1 MWAFAF
7 GDQMEI
13 INASKMDSREIAER
27 TGKRHDNVC
36 RDILVMLDE
45 LGLDRLNF
53 EGVYKGGNGEDRR
66 CYLLPKRE
74 CLILASGYSVKLRVA
89 IIDRWAELE
98 AAHSFQPQIR
108 VPQTFSEALRLAADL
123 SDRLEAA
130 RPAVEFVERFV
141 ENATTQP
148 LRAVA
153 KVLKVKERAF
163 VDALLDHGILYR
175 LAGKLTPAAA
185 HMDARRFEV
194 KEIVAKNGRA
204 ATQMRFTPK
213 GVEWIAGK
221 VQDWQVA
228 A

>member
-1 MWAFAF
+1 MKIETTVGTF
-7 GDQMEI
+7 GGT
-13 INASKMDSREIAER
+13 MDSREIAER
-27 TGKRHDNVC
+27 TGKNHADVC
-36 RDILVMLDE
+36 RDVRKVLEELEEDE
-45 LGLDRLNF
+45 SKF
-53 EGVYKGGNGEDRR
+53 ASVYKGGNGEDRR
-66 CYLLPKRE
+66 CYRLPKRE
-74 CLILASGYSVKLRVA
+74 CLILASGYSIRLRVA

-98 AAHSFQPQIR
+98 AAHPFQPQAR

-123 SDRLEAA
+123 SDKLEAA

-185 HMDARRFEV
+185 HMDAGRFEV

-204 ATQMRFTPK
+204 ATQMRFTTK
-213 GVEWIAGK
+213 GVEWIARK
-221 VQDWQVA
+221 VQEWGLEA
-228 A
+228 